1 MFRIMALPCL
11 AIFLSIML
19 LGCVPAEQQATEGSP
34 NRTQKQNLAQ
44 DLNQGQNP
52 NLAQT
57 LNQPQK
63 PTFPKNSN
71 LTQGN
76 VQLHLEV
83 GKTTKADV
91 LEVFGAPN
99 ITTRD
104 SRGNEVWSYQ
114 RSAQV
119 SKSAGQSTMVTVLI
133 VSQTASSSG
142 FETSSRMMTL
152 IIKFDRRDVV
162 VDFKSRTSNF

>member
-1 MFRIMALPCL
+1 MS
-11 AIFLSIML
+11 LSIL
-19 LGCVPAEQQATEGSP
+19 LAGCVPATQETADGNP
-34 NRTQKQNLAQ
+34 NRTQSSNLAH
-44 DLNQGQNP
+44 
-52 NLAQT
+52 A

-63 PTFPKNSN
+63 PGVPKNSN

-83 GKTTKADV
+83 GKTTKAEV

-119 SKSAGQSTMVTVLI
+119 SQASAQTTAVWVVVVGQS
-133 VSQTASSSG
+133 ASSSG
-142 FETSSRMMTL
+142 FETSSRMTTL
-152 IIKFDRRDVV
+152 IIEFDSRDVV